1 MYIPVSTYP
10 DLSSRSFCLSRIF
23 SSSIFFSLS
32 CSAALSRSNSA
43 IRSSN
48 FLLSSAFLLNLSC
61 SSYSFFLCRNSLFLC
76 SISSC
81 NTNCRSYTMRVFFV
95 LFNFAKPKWTQ
106 HTHSHTNVGTIFY
119 NASESFLFF
128 LSFSQHVCLA
138 LCKN

>member
-1 MYIPVSTYP
+1 MYIPGSMYP

-81 NTNCRSYTMRVFFV
+81 NTDCRSYTTMRVFFV

-106 HTHSHTNVGTIFY
+106 HTKSYKCWDYFY
-119 NASESFLFF
+119 NVSEC
-128 LSFSQHVCLA
+128 FSNQ
-138 LCKN
+138 NRI